1 MTESPPP
8 AVQTSLPSVTAITYL
23 TPLREGGS
31 LPAIMEA
38 DDLGTYV
45 VKFAGAGQGPKALV
59 SEIIVGELA
68 RALGIR
74 TPDLVLVDVDGE
86 LARSEPDFEVQDLVQ
101 ASAGLN
107 LGVDYLPGS
116 VGYDRSF
123 PVPADEAA
131 RVVWMDALVANVDR
145 SARNTNLLIWHHNLW
160 AIDHGACLRFHHSWG
175 DPDRFARS
183 AYRYDDHVL
192 AGIGDPRSVHDELTG
207 IVTGPLLD
215 SITAL
220 VPDSWLEPDPSRPD
234 PGAPT
239 DPVAA
244 RAAYRDYLLARL
256 DAAEEWL
263 P

>member
-1 MTESPPP
+1 
-8 AVQTSLPSVTAITYL
+8 VQTSLPRVTAITYL

-31 LPAIMEA
+31 LPAIVEA

-45 VKFAGAGQGPKALV
+45 VKFVGAGQGPKALV

-74 TPDLVLVDVDGE
+74 TPDLALVEVDRE
-86 LARSEPDFEVQDLVQ
+86 LARAEPDLEVQELVQ

-116 VGYDRSF
+116 IGFDRSF
-123 PVPADEAA
+123 RVPADEAA

-145 SARNTNLLIWHHNLW
+145 SARNTNLLIWHRNLW

-175 DPDRFARS
+175 DPERFARS
-183 AYRYDDHVL
+183 PYRYDDHVL
-192 AGIGDPRSVHDELTG
+192 AGLADARSVHEELSG
-207 IVTGPLLD
+207 RVTGPLLD

-220 VPDSWLEPDPSRPD
+220 VPDAWLTPDELRPD
-234 PGAPT
+234 PAAPG
-239 DPVAA
+239 DPDAA

-256 DAAEEWL
+256 DAAEVWL